1 MAIEGMFFD
10 AIESGGT
17 YDREYSSGD
26 FSRYL
31 ELIVGNGVFPNPS
44 TQLQVRAD
52 SGLNIIVGQGQG
64 WIDGHKLINTADL
77 PMTLDAADALLNRID
92 RVIFF
97 CDYTT
102 REMGITVLKGTPA
115 ASAQAPALTRTYSR
129 YEMSLA
135 LITINKQTTAITNA
149 MITDTRADSAVCG
162 WATGIIQQVDTSTL
176 FQQWQTAYAN
186 YYADVKQQ
194 LDDFMAALTQELRV
208 NTYVVQ
214 FKKIVSLTSGSGAQI
229 VLDMTDYTYENT
241 DIIDV
246 YINGL
251 KAIEGT
257 NYSVS
262 ESGGVA
268 TVNVNVG
275 GSSSITNVVEVRV
288 FKSVIGITEI
298 NP

>member
-52 SGLNIIVGQGQG
+52 SGMNIIVGQGQG
-64 WIDGHKLINTADL
+64 WIDGHKLLNTADL
-77 PMTLDAADALLNRID
+77 PMTLDSADALLNRID
-92 RVIFF
+92 RVIFY

-102 REMGITVLKGTPA
+102 REMGIAVLKGTPA

-149 MITDTRADSAVCG
+149 MITDTRADSTVCG

-176 FQQWQTAYAN
+176 FQQWQTAYAD
-186 YYADVKQQ
+186 YYAAVKQQ
-194 LDDFMAALTQELRV
+194 LDDFMAALTEELRV
-208 NTYVVQ
+208 NTYLVE
-214 FKKIVSLTSGSGAQI
+214 FKKVVSLTSGSGAQI
-229 VLDMTDYTYENT
+229 TLDMTDYTYENT

-251 KAIEGT
+251 KAIEDT

-262 ESGGVA
+262 VTGGVA

-275 GSSSITNVVEVRV
+275 GSSTITNVVEVRV